1 MSSQVYER
9 IRRNPKFDQLVA
21 RRTRFAGILSLIV
34 LVIFYGFVMVVAFN
48 PSVIGERIA
57 EGSTLTVGV
66 LSGLFMFIFFW
77 VLTAVYVRRAN
88 SEFDDLTT
96 ELINDAMKEP
106 K

>member
-21 RRTRFAGILSLIV
+21 RRTRFAGILSVIV
-34 LVIFYGFVMVVAFN
+34 LAIFYGFVMVVAFN

-66 LSGLFMFIFFW
+66 LSGLFMFVFFW

>member
-77 VLTAVYVRRAN
+77 VLTAIYVRRAN